1 MFEILLHIFVF
12 TILLLLPSEVYAHGL
27 YLSSE
32 GGKLHAN
39 FSDRSPASGA
49 VVTVVD
55 GDGIAIIRG
64 AMDEKGMWT
73 LPTVIEGEPQFA
85 IVEAPGGHLTQIAW
99 QEVLHET
106 SKGFFD
112 YLSVRIAIGVVVLGG
127 GGFFIKRL
135 LNPKSQIQNL
145 K

>member
-1 MFEILLHIFVF
+1 MSTIFFCIFSILF
-12 TILLLLPSEVYAHGL
+12 LLPSVVNAHGL
-27 YLSSE
+27 YLSSKE
-32 GGKLHAN
+32 GQLHAN
-39 FSDRSPASGA
+39 FNDRSPASGA

-55 GDGIAIIRG
+55 EDGIAIVRETLN
-64 AMDEKGMWT
+64 EKGMWA
-73 LPTVIEGEPQFA
+73 LPKNIEGEPKFV
-85 IVEAPGGHLTQIAW
+85 IVEASGGHLTRIAW

-112 YLSVRIAIGVVVLGG
+112 YLSVRIAIGAMVLGG

-135 LNPKSQIQNL
+135 LTPKSQIQKL